1 MVLALAVGLASLPP
15 YHPTASPHPAHHPA
29 CQIFHR
35 GVRAANVLLDASF
48 RNCKLADF
56 SSAVRT

>member
-1 MVLALAVGLASLPP
+1 MW
-15 YHPTASPHPAHHPA
+15 
-29 CQIFHR
+29 QIFHR

-56 SSAVRT
+56 SSAVRRTLTITLALPLPRLEPEPES